1 MRKLTIWSPRSQ
13 ACKTI
18 APILE
23 KLVRAHNGKVRLVR
37 MDVDA
42 HPAIASQLRV
52 QHLPTVY
59 AFVYRKEEPTPPSGS
74 GEPAADDGSDL
85 ARAEGA

>member
-1 MRKLTIWSPRSQ
+1 MSFVPTNPVAARRAVPLAALLLATVVIGGLVSATFLT
-13 ACKTI
+13 
-18 APILE
+18 LF
-23 KLVRAHNGKVRLVR
+23 V
-37 MDVDA
+37 
-42 HPAIASQLRV
+42 
-52 QHLPTVY
+52 LPTVY